1 MQDQYNPS
9 RSGIIGV
16 DIGGTFTDIVS
27 FIAPQDSSLEVGH
40 LHVHKVPSTP
50 YDPAQGLLS
59 GIAGVQVA
67 PENVIVHGSTVATNA
82 LLERK
87 GARAALIT
95 TEGFADVLEIG
106 RQNRP
111 ALYDLM
117 QQRPPVIVPR
127 ERRLELP
134 ERLDYQGTILHA
146 PTAQDFETLL
156 QQLAKCEPESI
167 AISLLYAYANPVHEQ
182 ALAELLCARFP
193 DIYLTL
199 SSELLPQFR
208 EYERTSTV
216 CVNAYVQ
223 PLMARYLYNLQKRID
238 GPLRIMQS
246 SGGSTSAITAAQEP
260 VRTVLS
266 GPAGGVIG
274 AFHVARLAGKSH
286 IITLDMGGTSTDVAL
301 CPGVIPETSEAVVAG
316 CPVAIPTVAIHTV
329 GAGGG
334 SIVHLAEGNALTVGP
349 ASAGAVPGP
358 ACYGQGD
365 QLTVTDANLILGRI
379 DPAHF
384 LGGSFTLYPQR
395 ARERMVELAQRM
407 GVSVQ
412 EAALGII
419 RVVNANMERAL
430 RTVSLEQGY
439 DPRRFTLFPFGGA
452 GPLHA
457 CELAEALR
465 IPRVFIPRYPGVLSA
480 LGMVLAPIVKDYVQT
495 VMLDTRALDSA
506 ALEAAFA
513 PLEAHAH
520 ANVEEQLIT

>member
-1 MQDQYNPS
+1 MQDQHNLS

-27 FIAPQDSSLEVGH
+27 YMAPQGSTTVAGQ

-50 YDPAQGLLS
+50 HDPAQGLLA

-146 PTAQDFETLL
+146 PTAQDFEALL
-156 QQLAKCEPESI
+156 QQLANCEPESI

-208 EYERTSTV
+208 EY
-216 CVNAYVQ
+216 
-223 PLMARYLYNLQKRID
+223 
-238 GPLRIMQS
+238 
-246 SGGSTSAITAAQEP
+246 
-260 VRTVLS
+260 
-266 GPAGGVIG
+266 
-274 AFHVARLAGKSH
+274 
-286 IITLDMGGTSTDVAL
+286 
-301 CPGVIPETSEAVVAG
+301 
-316 CPVAIPTVAIHTV
+316 
-329 GAGGG
+329 
-334 SIVHLAEGNALTVGP
+334 
-349 ASAGAVPGP
+349 
-358 ACYGQGD
+358 
-365 QLTVTDANLILGRI
+365 
-379 DPAHF
+379 
-384 LGGSFTLYPQR
+384 
-395 ARERMVELAQRM
+395 
-407 GVSVQ
+407 
-412 EAALGII
+412 
-419 RVVNANMERAL
+419 
-430 RTVSLEQGY
+430 
-439 DPRRFTLFPFGGA
+439 
-452 GPLHA
+452 
-457 CELAEALR
+457 
-465 IPRVFIPRYPGVLSA
+465 
-480 LGMVLAPIVKDYVQT
+480 
-495 VMLDTRALDSA
+495 
-506 ALEAAFA
+506 
-513 PLEAHAH
+513 
-520 ANVEEQLIT
+520 